1 MIDPAL
7 RAQVIQRL
15 LAASDANLTA
25 ADVHDAT
32 SFRDLDLNSL
42 ILVMLAAGLES
53 ELGIDIDDDDLIRV
67 QTVGDL
73 FKVIESSQ
81 KLNRPRDAI

>member
-1 MIDPAL
+1 M
-7 RAQVIQRL
+7 
-15 LAASDANLTA
+15 
-25 ADVHDAT
+25 
-32 SFRDLDLNSL
+32 
-42 ILVMLAAGLES
+42 ILVMLAAELES

-73 FKVIESSQ
+73 FKVIESSK